1 MNPGYFAI
9 LPASVRYDNRL
20 SASEKLMF
28 SEITA
33 LAGRD
38 GYAYAKNKYFA
49 ELYGVDERTI
59 RRWIAKLAD
68 MKYVSVSMVKKGNGA
83 DDFRRIV
90 PLLDPDKN
98 VLPPGQKCPEPPDK
112 NVPPIYKEEYIKK
125 NNRVVEFTPPTLQEV
140 QVYCMNRHN
149 NIDPETFINYYEAK
163 GWVIKGDP
171 MKDWRAAVRNWE
183 KRDKERVG
191 KEVKKDEKWLD

>member
-68 MKYVSVSMVKKGNGA
+68 MKYVSVSMVKKANGS

-98 VLPPGQKCPEPPDK
+98 VLHPGQKCPEPPDK

-125 NNRVVEFTPPTLQEV
+125 NNSYMGRFTPPTLQEV
-140 QVYCMNRHN
+140 QVYCMSRHN
-149 NIDPETFINYYEAK
+149 NVDPEKFIDFYSAK
-163 GWVIKGDP
+163 GWMIGKNK
-171 MKDWRAAVRNWE
+171 MKDWKAAVRTWE
-183 KRDKERVG
+183 KGER
-191 KEVKKDEKWLD
+191 EVKKDEKWLD

>member
-68 MKYVSVSMVKKGNGA
+68 MKYVSVSMVKKANGA

-112 NVPPIYKEEYIKK
+112 NVPPLYKEEYIKK
-125 NNRVVEFTPPTLQEV
+125 NNSYMGRFTPPTLQEV
-140 QVYCMNRHN
+140 QVYCMSRHN
-149 NIDPETFINYYEAK
+149 NVDPEKFIDFYSAK
-163 GWVIKGDP
+163 GWMIGKNK
-171 MKDWRAAVRNWE
+171 MKDWKAAVRTWE
-183 KRDKERVG
+183 KGE

>member
-1 MNPGYFAI
+1 MKPGYFAI

-68 MKYVSVSMVKKGNGA
+68 MKYVSVSMVKKANGS

-112 NVPPIYKEEYIKK
+112 NVPSLYKEEYIKK
-125 NNRVVEFTPPTLQEV
+125 NNSYMGRFTPPTLQEV
-140 QVYCMNRHN
+140 QVYCMSRHN
-149 NIDPETFINYYEAK
+149 NVDPEKFINFYSAK
-163 GWVIKGDP
+163 GWMIGKNK
-171 MKDWRAAVRNWE
+171 MKDWKAAVRTWE
-183 KRDKERVG
+183 KGE

>member
-33 LAGRD
+33 LAGRN

-49 ELYGVDERTI
+49 GLYGVDERTI

-68 MKYVSVSMVKKGNGA
+68 MKYVSVSLVKKANGA

-125 NNRVVEFTPPTLQEV
+125 NNSYMGRFTPPTLQEV
-140 QVYCMNRHN
+140 QVYCMSRHN
-149 NIDPETFINYYEAK
+149 NVDPEKFIDFYSAK
-163 GWVIKGDP
+163 GWMIGKNK
-171 MKDWRAAVRNWE
+171 MKDWKAAVRTWE
-183 KRDKERVG
+183 KGE

>member
-68 MKYVSVSMVKKGNGA
+68 MKYVSVSMVKKANGA

-98 VLPPGQKCPEPPDK
+98 VLPSGQKCPEPPDK

-125 NNRVVEFTPPTLQEV
+125 NNSYMGRFTPPTLQEV
-140 QVYCMNRHN
+140 QVYCMSRHN
-149 NIDPETFINYYEAK
+149 NVDPEKFIDFYSAK
-163 GWVIKGDP
+163 GWMIGKNK
-171 MKDWRAAVRNWE
+171 MKDWKAAVRTWE
-183 KRDKERVG
+183 KGE

>member
-1 MNPGYFAI
+1 MMNPGYFAI

-68 MKYVSVSMVKKGNGA
+68 MKYVSVSMVKKANGA

-98 VLPPGQKCPEPPDK
+98 VLPSGQKCPEPPDK

-125 NNRVVEFTPPTLQEV
+125 NNSYMGRFTPPTLQEV
-140 QVYCMNRHN
+140 QVYCMSRHN
-149 NIDPETFINYYEAK
+149 NVDPEKFIDFYSAK
-163 GWVIKGDP
+163 GWMIGKNK
-171 MKDWRAAVRNWE
+171 MKDWKAAVRTWE
-183 KRDKERVG
+183 KGE

>member
-68 MKYVSVSMVKKGNGA
+68 MKYVSVSMVKKANGA

-125 NNRVVEFTPPTLQEV
+125 NNSYMGRFTPPTLQEV
-140 QVYCMNRHN
+140 QVYCMSRHN
-149 NIDPETFINYYEAK
+149 NVDPEKFIDFYSAK
-163 GWVIKGDP
+163 GWMIGKNK
-171 MKDWRAAVRNWE
+171 MKDWKAAVRTWE
-183 KRDKERVG
+183 KGE

>member
-33 LAGRD
+33 LAGKD

-68 MKYVSVSMVKKGNGA
+68 MKYVSVSMVKKANGA

-125 NNRVVEFTPPTLQEV
+125 NNSYMGRFTPPTLQEV
-140 QVYCMNRHN
+140 QVYCMSRHN
-149 NIDPETFINYYEAK
+149 NVDPEKFIDFYSAK
-163 GWVIKGDP
+163 GWMIGKNK
-171 MKDWRAAVRNWE
+171 MKDWKAAVRTWE
-183 KRDKERVG
+183 KGE

>member
-68 MKYVSVSMVKKGNGA
+68 MKYVSVSMVKKANGA

-98 VLPPGQKCPEPPDK
+98 VLHPGQKCPEPPDK
-112 NVPPIYKEEYIKK
+112 NVPPLYKEEYIKK
-125 NNRVVEFTPPTLQEV
+125 NNSYMGRFTPPTLQEV
-140 QVYCMNRHN
+140 QVYCMSRHN
-149 NIDPETFINYYEAK
+149 NVNPEKFIDFYSAK
-163 GWVIKGDP
+163 GWMIGKNK
-171 MKDWRAAVRNWE
+171 MKDWKAAVRTWE
-183 KRDKERVG
+183 KGE

>member
-1 MNPGYFAI
+1 MKPGYFAI

-68 MKYVSVSMVKKGNGA
+68 MKYVSVSMVKKANGS

-90 PLLDPDKN
+90 PLLDTDKN

-112 NVPPIYKEEYIKK
+112 NLPPLYKEEYIKK
-125 NNRVVEFTPPTLQEV
+125 NNSYMGRFTPPTLQEV
-140 QVYCMNRHN
+140 QVYCMSRHN
-149 NIDPETFINYYEAK
+149 NVDPEKFINFYSAK
-163 GWVIKGDP
+163 GWMIGKNK
-171 MKDWRAAVRNWE
+171 MKDWKAAVRTWE
-183 KRDKERVG
+183 KGE

>member
-68 MKYVSVSMVKKGNGA
+68 MKYVSVSLVKKANGA

-98 VLPPGQKCPEPPDK
+98 VLHPGQKCPEPPDK

-125 NNRVVEFTPPTLQEV
+125 NNSYMGRFTPPTLQEV

-149 NIDPETFINYYEAK
+149 NVDPEKFIDFYSAK
-163 GWVIKGDP
+163 GWMIGKNK
-171 MKDWRAAVRNWE
+171 MKDWKAAVRTWE
-183 KRDKERVG
+183 KGE

>member
-1 MNPGYFAI
+1 MKPGYFAI

-28 SEITA
+28 SEITS

-38 GYAYAKNKYFA
+38 GCAYAKNKYFA

-68 MKYVSVSMVKKGNGA
+68 MKYVSVSMAKKANGA

-98 VLPPGQKCPEPPDK
+98 VLSPGQKCPEPPDK
-112 NVPPIYKEEYIKK
+112 NVPPLYKEEYIKK
-125 NNRVVEFTPPTLQEV
+125 NNSYMGRFTPPTLQEV
-140 QVYCMNRHN
+140 QVYCMSRHN
-149 NIDPETFINYYEAK
+149 NVDPEKFIDFYAAK
-163 GWVIKGDP
+163 GWMIGKNK
-171 MKDWRAAVRNWE
+171 MKDWKAAVRTWE
-183 KRDKERVG
+183 KGE

>member
-9 LPASVRYDNRL
+9 IPASVRYDNRL

-68 MKYVSVSMVKKGNGA
+68 MKYVSVSMVKKANGA

-98 VLPPGQKCPEPPDK
+98 VLPTGQKCPEPPDK
-112 NVPPIYKEEYIKK
+112 NAPPIYKEEYIKK
-125 NNRVVEFTPPTLQEV
+125 NNSYMGRFTPPTLQEV
-140 QVYCMNRHN
+140 QVYCMSRHN
-149 NIDPETFINYYEAK
+149 NVDPEKFIDFYSAK
-163 GWVIKGDP
+163 GWMIGKNK
-171 MKDWRAAVRNWE
+171 MKDWKAAVRTWE
-183 KRDKERVG
+183 KGER
-191 KEVKKDEKWLD
+191 EVKKDEKWLD

>member
-1 MNPGYFAI
+1 MVNPGYFAI

-68 MKYVSVSMVKKGNGA
+68 MKYVSVSMVKKANGA

-125 NNRVVEFTPPTLQEV
+125 NNSYMGRFTPPTLQEV
-140 QVYCMNRHN
+140 QVYCMSRHN
-149 NIDPETFINYYEAK
+149 NVDPEKFIDFYAAK
-163 GWVIKGDP
+163 GWMIGKNK
-171 MKDWRAAVRNWE
+171 MKDWKASVRTWE
-183 KRDKERVG
+183 KGE

>member
-49 ELYGVDERTI
+49 GLYGVDERTI

-68 MKYVSVSMVKKGNGA
+68 MKYVSVSLVKKANGA

-125 NNRVVEFTPPTLQEV
+125 NNSYMGRFTPPTLQEV
-140 QVYCMNRHN
+140 QVYCMSRHN
-149 NIDPETFINYYEAK
+149 NVDPEKFIDFYSAK
-163 GWVIKGDP
+163 GWMIGKNK
-171 MKDWRAAVRNWE
+171 MKDWKAAVRTWE
-183 KRDKERVG
+183 KGE

>member
-68 MKYVSVSMVKKGNGA
+68 MKYVSVSMVKKANGS

-98 VLPPGQKCPEPPDK
+98 VLHPGQKCPEPPDK
-112 NVPPIYKEEYIKK
+112 NVPPLYKEEYIKK
-125 NNRVVEFTPPTLQEV
+125 NNSYMGRFTPPTLQEV
-140 QVYCMNRHN
+140 QVYCMSRHN
-149 NIDPETFINYYEAK
+149 NVDPEKFIDFYSAK
-163 GWVIKGDP
+163 GWMIGKNK
-171 MKDWRAAVRNWE
+171 MKDWKAAVRTWE
-183 KRDKERVG
+183 KGE

>member
-33 LAGRD
+33 LAGKD

-68 MKYVSVSMVKKGNGA
+68 MKYVSVSMVKKANGA

-112 NVPPIYKEEYIKK
+112 NVPHIYKEEYIKK
-125 NNRVVEFTPPTLQEV
+125 NNSYMGRFTPPTLQEV
-140 QVYCMNRHN
+140 QVYCMSRHN
-149 NIDPETFINYYEAK
+149 NVDPEKFIDFYSAK
-163 GWVIKGDP
+163 GWMIGKNK
-171 MKDWRAAVRNWE
+171 MKDWKAAVRTWE
-183 KRDKERVG
+183 KGE

>member
-68 MKYVSVSMVKKGNGA
+68 LKYVSVSMVKKANGA

-125 NNRVVEFTPPTLQEV
+125 NNSYMGRFTPPTLQEV
-140 QVYCMNRHN
+140 QVYCMSRHN
-149 NIDPETFINYYEAK
+149 NVDPEKFIDFYSAK
-163 GWVIKGDP
+163 GWMIGKNK
-171 MKDWRAAVRNWE
+171 MKDWKAAVRTWE
-183 KRDKERVG
+183 KGE

>member
-33 LAGRD
+33 LAGKD

-59 RRWIAKLAD
+59 RRWIAKLTD
-68 MKYVSVSMVKKGNGA
+68 MKYVSVSMVKKANGA

-112 NVPPIYKEEYIKK
+112 NVPPLHKEEYIKK
-125 NNRVVEFTPPTLQEV
+125 NNSYMGRFTPPTLQEV
-140 QVYCMNRHN
+140 QVYCMSRHN
-149 NIDPETFINYYEAK
+149 NVDPEKFIDFYSAK
-163 GWVIKGDP
+163 GWMIGKNK
-171 MKDWRAAVRNWE
+171 MKDWKAAVRTWE
-183 KRDKERVG
+183 KGE

>member
-1 MNPGYFAI
+1 MMNPGYFAI

-33 LAGRD
+33 LAGKD

-68 MKYVSVSMVKKGNGA
+68 MKYVSVSMVKKANGA

-112 NVPPIYKEEYIKK
+112 NVTPLYKEEYIRK
-125 NNRVVEFTPPTLQEV
+125 NNSYMGRFTPPTLQEV
-140 QVYCMNRHN
+140 QVYCMSRHN
-149 NIDPETFINYYEAK
+149 NVDPEKFIDFYSAK
-163 GWVIKGDP
+163 GWMIGKNK
-171 MKDWRAAVRNWE
+171 MKDWKAAVRTWE
-183 KRDKERVG
+183 KGE

>member
-1 MNPGYFAI
+1 
-9 LPASVRYDNRL
+9 
-20 SASEKLMF
+20 MF

-68 MKYVSVSMVKKGNGA
+68 MKYVSVSMVIKANGA

-90 PLLDPDKN
+90 PLLDTDKN
-98 VLPPGQKCPEPPDK
+98 VLPPGQKCPPPYIRK
-112 NVPPIYKEEYIKK
+112 NILKRIIVIWGGLHRQPSKRFK
-125 NNRVVEFTPPTLQEV
+125 FT
-140 QVYCMNRHN
+140 
-149 NIDPETFINYYEAK
+149 A
-163 GWVIKGDP
+163 
-171 MKDWRAAVRNWE
+171 
-183 KRDKERVG
+183 
-191 KEVKKDEKWLD
+191 

>member
-1 MNPGYFAI
+1 MTNPGYFAI

-59 RRWIAKLAD
+59 RRWIARLAD
-68 MKYVSVSMVKKGNGA
+68 MKYVSVSMVKNANGS

-112 NVPPIYKEEYIKK
+112 NVPPLYKEEYIKK
-125 NNRVVEFTPPTLQEV
+125 NNSYMGRFTPPTIQEV
-140 QVYCMNRHN
+140 QVYCMSRHN
-149 NIDPETFINYYEAK
+149 NVDPEKFIDFYSAK
-163 GWVIKGDP
+163 GWMIGKNK
-171 MKDWRAAVRNWE
+171 MKDWKAAVRTWE
-183 KRDKERVG
+183 KGE

>member
-68 MKYVSVSMVKKGNGA
+68 MKYVSVSMVKKANGA

-125 NNRVVEFTPPTLQEV
+125 NNSYMGRFIPPTLQEV
-140 QVYCMNRHN
+140 QVYCMSRHN
-149 NIDPETFINYYEAK
+149 NVDPEKFIDFYSAK
-163 GWVIKGDP
+163 GWMIGKNK
-171 MKDWRAAVRNWE
+171 MKDWKAAVRTWE
-183 KRDKERVG
+183 KGE

>member
-68 MKYVSVSMVKKGNGA
+68 MKYVSVSLVKKANGA

-98 VLPPGQKCPEPPDK
+98 VLHPGQKCPEPPDK

-125 NNRVVEFTPPTLQEV
+125 NNSYMGRFTPPTLQEV

-149 NIDPETFINYYEAK
+149 NVDPEKFVDFYSAK
-163 GWVIKGDP
+163 GWMIGKNK
-171 MKDWRAAVRNWE
+171 MKDWKAAVRTWE
-183 KRDKERVG
+183 KGER
-191 KEVKKDEKWLD
+191 EVKKDEKWLD

>member
-68 MKYVSVSMVKKGNGA
+68 MKYVSVSMVKKANGA

-90 PLLDPDKN
+90 PLLDQDKN

-125 NNRVVEFTPPTLQEV
+125 NNSYMGRFTPPTLQEV
-140 QVYCMNRHN
+140 QVYCMSRHN
-149 NIDPETFINYYEAK
+149 NVDPEKFIDFYSAK
-163 GWVIKGDP
+163 GWMIGKNK
-171 MKDWRAAVRNWE
+171 MKDWKAAVRTWE
-183 KRDKERVG
+183 KGE

>member
-68 MKYVSVSMVKKGNGA
+68 MKYVSVSMVKKANGA

-125 NNRVVEFTPPTLQEV
+125 NNSYMGRFTPPTLQEV
-140 QVYCMNRHN
+140 QVYCMSRHN
-149 NIDPETFINYYEAK
+149 NVDPEKFIDFYSAK
-163 GWVIKGDP
+163 GWMIGKNK
-171 MKDWRAAVRNWE
+171 MKDWKAAVRTWE
-183 KRDKERVG
+183 KGEKEA
-191 KEVKKDEKWLD
+191 KKDEKWLD

>member
-1 MNPGYFAI
+1 MMNPGYFAI

-68 MKYVSVSMVKKGNGA
+68 MKYVSVSMVKKANGA

-98 VLPPGQKCPEPPDK
+98 VLHPGQKCPEPPDK

-125 NNRVVEFTPPTLQEV
+125 NNSYMGRFTPPTLQEV

-149 NIDPETFINYYEAK
+149 NVDPEKFIDFYSAK
-163 GWVIKGDP
+163 GWMIGKNK
-171 MKDWRAAVRNWE
+171 MKDWKAAVRTWE
-183 KRDKERVG
+183 KGE

>member
-1 MNPGYFAI
+1 MVNPGYFAI

-68 MKYVSVSMVKKGNGA
+68 MKYVSVSMAKKANGA

-125 NNRVVEFTPPTLQEV
+125 NNSYMGRFTPPTLQEV
-140 QVYCMNRHN
+140 QVYCMSRHN
-149 NIDPETFINYYEAK
+149 NVDPEKFIDFYAAK
-163 GWVIKGDP
+163 GWMIGKNK
-171 MKDWRAAVRNWE
+171 MKDWKAAVRTWE
-183 KRDKERVG
+183 KGE

>member
-68 MKYVSVSMVKKGNGA
+68 MKYVSVSMVKKANGA

-98 VLPPGQKCPEPPDK
+98 ALPPGQKCPEPPDK

-125 NNRVVEFTPPTLQEV
+125 NNSYMGRFTPPTLQEV
-140 QVYCMNRHN
+140 QVYCMSRHN
-149 NIDPETFINYYEAK
+149 NVDPEKFIDFYVAK
-163 GWVIKGDP
+163 GWMIGKNK
-171 MKDWRAAVRNWE
+171 MKDWKAAVRTWE
-183 KRDKERVG
+183 KGER
-191 KEVKKDEKWLD
+191 EVKKDEKWLD

>member
-68 MKYVSVSMVKKGNGA
+68 MKYVSVSMVKKANGA

-98 VLPPGQKCPEPPDK
+98 VLPPGQKCPEHPDK
-112 NVPPIYKEEYIKK
+112 NVSPIYKEEYIKK
-125 NNRVVEFTPPTLQEV
+125 NNSYMGRFTPPTLQEV
-140 QVYCMNRHN
+140 QVYCMSRHN
-149 NIDPETFINYYEAK
+149 NVDPEKFIDFYSAK
-163 GWVIKGDP
+163 GWMVGKNK
-171 MKDWRAAVRNWE
+171 MKDWKAAVRTWE
-183 KRDKERVG
+183 KGE